1 MFIEKPFVSVQMVRM
16 AKAEIAPLKTINAM
30 KIMVLALTMVLLCPA
45 DYDGRK
51 QLLRRT
57 DIRNK

>member
-1 MFIEKPFVSVQMVRM
+1 MVRM

>member
-1 MFIEKPFVSVQMVRM
+1 MVRM

-30 KIMVLALTMVLLCPA
+30 KIMVLALTMVLLCLA

-51 QLLRRT
+51 QHLRRT
-57 DIRNK
+57 GIRNK